1 MPNKKLTKFK
11 TKRKKVKDK
20 TTGLAKLASITTKSI
35 SSAISNYKKN
45 QEIKKIKEIKL
56 KKLQESSQIIKEKK
70 ELRIWEDK
78 LRKEENKITYPNISK
93 SYKILNWK
101 PKISLKKGIINLI
114 QDINKTMSKN
124 PSDRSLKNFF

>member
-20 TTGLAKLASITTKSI
+20 SSGLAKLASITTKSL
-35 SSAISNYKKN
+35 SSAITNYKKN

-56 KKLQESSQIIKEKK
+56 KKLQENNQIIKEKK

-78 LRKEENKITYPNISK
+78 LRKEENQKIENDRLI
-93 SYKILNWK
+93 
-101 PKISLKKGIINLI
+101 KK
-114 QDINKTMSKN
+114 D
-124 PSDRSLKNFF
+124 